1 MLTFLGIIVLVI
13 VVHEMGHYLA
23 ARAMGV
29 EVETFSVGFGKVLLK
44 KKLFGTEWR
53 LSLIPLG
60 GYIKPKG
67 EADYENKKK
76 DPTSIWGVSRWK
88 RAFIFFAGPLANLL
102 LPWPLYFALIVG
114 QPWPDVSAA
123 PPGAEIA
130 RIGPVQAAH
139 FSHKIAKKMYG
150 DIWHAVKQV
159 GKERPLTVKDIGG
172 PVAVYEF
179 SEQAR
184 KRTEQ
189 TGDWGFLVDWIAFLS
204 INLGVINLF
213 PIPVLD
219 GGHIV
224 LCGVEGIRRKNLSI
238 KTRNVLNIIGAVLVL
253 GLLLLAITSDV
264 LRLAGI

>member
-60 GYIKPKG
+60 GYIKPRG
-67 EADYENKKK
+67 EDDYENKKK
-76 DPTSIWGVSRWK
+76 DPKSIWGISRWK

-114 QPWPDVSAA
+114 QPWPDVRAA
-123 PPGAEIA
+123 PPGAEVS
-130 RIGPVQAAH
+130 RIGPIDAAYY
-139 FSHKIAKKMYG
+139 SHKISKKIYG
-150 DIWHAVKQV
+150 DIWAAITETR
-159 GKERPLTVKDIGG
+159 ERKITVKDIGG

-179 SEQAR
+179 TEQAR

-189 TGDWGFLVDWIAFLS
+189 TGDWGFLVDWIAFFS
-204 INLGVINLF
+204 INLGVINLL

-219 GGHIV
+219 GGHIGMSV
-224 LCGVEGIRRKNLSI
+224 IEGIRRKKI
-238 KTRNVLNIIGAVLVL
+238 AIQTRNILNVIGLVMILGILVL
-253 GLLLLAITSDV
+253 AVTSDF
-264 LRLAGI
+264 LRLSGL